1 MGAAVFVSVS
11 VVGGGDA
18 VASGVAGETAGEA
31 AGFGTSTALEVD
43 WPWTDALTLNAKTVA
58 NRIYF
63 ICLETVRP

>member
-1 MGAAVFVSVS
+1 
-11 VVGGGDA
+11 VVAGDA

-43 WPWTDALTLNAKTVA
+43 WPWTDALTLNAKIVA

-63 ICLETVRP
+63 IFRRPVRL